1 MGRIPDHIVEEV
13 RDRADIVQTV
23 GRYVT
28 LKKAGAR
35 YLGLCPFH
43 AEKTP
48 SLSVH
53 PEKQIFY
60 CFGCAVG
67 GDVFAFRMRHDGL
80 EFPDAVRSLA
90 REVGVEIPVT
100 GAEAD
105 SRVMGVYR
113 ANDAAADYFRQT
125 LRGRD
130 GAAARRYL
138 EQRGVARELWER
150 FGLGCAP
157 AGWDGLVSKFQEP
170 GKSLAAAEQAGLV
183 APRQSG
189 EGHYDRFRNRVVF
202 PIVEPS
208 GRVIGFGGRL
218 LGDDPADPRTP
229 KYLNSP
235 ETQVYK
241 KGRALFGLAHALDAL
256 RAAGRAIVVEGYF
269 DVLAL
274 HAAGLREV
282 VAPCGTALTADHAR
296 RLRRYVREVV
306 LLFDG
311 DEAGIRAAE
320 RALPT
325 LLAEGLRVRAVLLP
339 AGEDPDTLLNRH
351 GAEALRAA
359 VEAAVILLDHL
370 MEQKLVGTSSGAW
383 AKSDAVQALAP
394 LLRELRDPIERAD
407 YLRTLAKRLE
417 LPVRALEQAI
427 GLGGRD
433 EAPPTPLAHHISA
446 EELDVVSRTLIGAL
460 TATPELSARV
470 EPAHLRA
477 LPDGPG
483 REIVEALVADDS
495 GAGLGGLV
503 SRAAERLRPELRDA
517 LLEVAVRAE
526 PVDASLSELA
536 VQECLDRLERQ
547 LWDREARALTGRIEA
562 ASDAEEI
569 EALLQEKQRLL
580 EERRTLH

>member
-1 MGRIPDHIVEEV
+1 M
-13 RDRADIVQTV
+13 
-23 GRYVT
+23 
-28 LKKAGAR
+28 
-35 YLGLCPFH
+35 
-43 AEKTP
+43 
-48 SLSVH
+48 
-53 PEKQIFY
+53 
-60 CFGCAVG
+60 
-67 GDVFAFRMRHDGL
+67 
-80 EFPDAVRSLA
+80 
-90 REVGVEIPVT
+90 
-100 GAEAD
+100 
-105 SRVMGVYR
+105 
-113 ANDAAADYFRQT
+113 AA
-125 LRGRD
+125 
-130 GAAARRYL
+130 
-138 EQRGVARELWER
+138 
-150 FGLGCAP
+150 
-157 AGWDGLVSKFQEP
+157 
-170 GKSLAAAEQAGLV
+170 
-183 APRQSG
+183 RQSG
-189 EGHYDRFRNRVVF
+189 DGHYDRFRNRVVF

-218 LGDDPADPRTP
+218 LGEGPADPRTP

-311 DEAGIRAAE
+311 DEAGVRAAE

-325 LLAEGLRVRAVLLP
+325 LLAEGLRVRAVFLP
-339 AGEDPDTLLNRH
+339 PGEDPDTLLKRQ
-351 GAEALRAA
+351 GAAALCAA

-383 AKSDAVQALAP
+383 AKSDAVEALAP

-433 EAPPTPLAHHISA
+433 EAPPTPPAHHISA

-460 TATPELSARV
+460 TATPELTARV

-495 GAGLGGLV
+495 GSGLGGLV

-526 PVDASLSELA
+526 PVDASLEELA
-536 VQECLDRLERQ
+536 VQECLYRLERQ

-562 ASDAEEI
+562 ASDADEI